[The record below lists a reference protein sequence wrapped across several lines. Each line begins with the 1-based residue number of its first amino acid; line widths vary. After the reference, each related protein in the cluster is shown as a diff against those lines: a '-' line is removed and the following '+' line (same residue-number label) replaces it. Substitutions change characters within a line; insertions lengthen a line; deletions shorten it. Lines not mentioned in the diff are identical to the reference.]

1 MTNAVD
7 PNSYFPVN
15 LSAIGADGDGA
26 PYEFVA
32 NSEQCSDFATRF
44 GCVEVSSFAIRVKI
58 NSLRKEG
65 HFLISGV
72 IRARVVQN
80 CVVSLVPV
88 VSEIEHNLE
97 LLLLPETEGEVLE
110 TDSMGDNEDIDFEV
124 YTGNLIDIGD
134 IGAVEL
140 ALLLDPYPRA
150 PGVSAT
156 DLEPGAKDK
165 GYEVLEEE
173 QVSRN
178 SPFEVLAAL
187 KGKG

>member
-1 MTNAVD
+1 MTREADSNLY
-7 PNSYFPVN
+7 SPVN
-15 LSAIGADGDGA
+15 LSVIGADGDGA
-26 PYEFVA
+26 VYDFIA
-32 NSEQCSDFATRF
+32 NPEQCSDFATRF
-44 GCVEVSSFAIRVKI
+44 GCVEVSSFAIKVKI
-58 NSLRKEG
+58 NPLRAEG

-72 IRARVVQN
+72 LNAGVVQN

-88 VSEIEHNLE
+88 ISEFEHNLE
-97 LLLLPETEGEVLE
+97 LLLVPEIEGEASE
-110 TDSMGDNEDIDFEV
+110 PESIGDEEDIDFEF
-124 YTGNLIDIGD
+124 YTGNMIDIGE

-156 DLEPGAKDK
+156 DLGPGAKDK
-165 GYEVLEEE
+165 GYEVLEEG

-178 SPFEVLAAL
+178 RPFEALAAL